1 LRPVKGVK
9 RARIARHMKPAPA
22 APPLSRKGAPCATV
36 VVLACDA
43 AATIRRCLSSLA
55 NQVGVEPFE
64 AVVVWSGDATTQR
77 IVTEEFPSAVTV
89 GRCEPLPTGAG
100 RNLGIRHSSGEVV
113 AFLAADCE
121 VAQDWLAR
129 RLAAH
134 REGYPCVGGA
144 VVCPRTAGAVA
155 RAGHLLEYNAFPA
168 GRPREVVRGQPLYN
182 LSYRRELF
190 DQFGLYEESLAC
202 GEDTAFNW
210 QLARAGVP
218 ALFEPGIRL
227 YHESD
232 AGIADFLRHQAWH
245 GAWFGLM
252 CRSQETPG
260 FAGPRLRRL
269 RRMLVMYPLGR
280 FVRLVRRTV
289 AWSPEH
295 RRDLILLAPLIF
307 LGLAAATLGLMRGW
321 GGRVPPYRKG
331 RSAETGRA
339 GAGIA
344 IDSPVPVPPGL
355 A

>member
-1 LRPVKGVK
+1 
-9 RARIARHMKPAPA
+9 M
-22 APPLSRKGAPCATV
+22 PPSRSSAPCATV

-55 NQVGVEPFE
+55 GQVGVEPFE
-64 AVVVWSGDATTQR
+64 IVVVWSGDATTQR
-77 IVTEEFPSAVTV
+77 IVAEEFPSAVTV

-100 RNLGIRHSSGEVV
+100 RNLGVRHSSGRIV

-121 VAQDWLAR
+121 VAPDWLAR

-144 VVCPRTAGAVA
+144 VLCPRAAGAVA
-155 RAGHLLEYNAFPA
+155 RAGHLLEYNAFPP

-190 DQFGLYEESLAC
+190 DQFGLYEESLVC

-218 ALFEPGIRL
+218 ALFDPGIRL

-232 AGIADFLRHQAWH
+232 AGLAGFLRHQSWH

-280 FVRLVRRTV
+280 FVRLVRRTL

-295 RRDLILLAPLIF
+295 RSDLVLLAPLVF

-321 GGRVPPYRKG
+321 GGWVPPYRKG
-331 RSAETGRA
+331 RPAEDGRA
-339 GAGIA
+339 DAGVA
-344 IDSPVPVPPGL
+344 VAPPLPAPRPV